1 MSEQEIVVTDS
12 DQTHVAARESQSDT
26 PAAAEQPKP
35 KAAQEAP
42 PKVEASDAADDGDD
56 GEDTQNE
63 TGESAD
69 PGTDE
74 PPKPKNRGVGKRI
87 DELTKARYD
96 AERERDYWREQAI
109 RQQGQQPPQPGTP
122 DPAPAAATQSDT
134 GEPTL
139 ESCDFDPVEFQ
150 RKWYDWRRSED
161 KKAEAAQQR
170 QAAFQERVA
179 AFRAEHPDYDAV
191 AGNPAL
197 PITQQVAEV
206 ILETEDPPAV
216 AYYLGQNPSE
226 AAAIAQMTPVQIARA
241 IGKIEA
247 KLSAPPAASDAAP
260 PRQPAPKTVTQAPPP
275 VTTLSGAASVRKS
288 YEDMSQEEY
297 EQQRRAERQ
306 AKGLRP

>member
-12 DQTHVAARESQSDT
+12 EHNSVAARESQSDT

-35 KAAQEAP
+35 KPAQDAP
-42 PKVEASDAADDGDD
+42 ANAEASDAADGGDD

-63 TGESAD
+63 SGESAAS
-69 PGTDE
+69 GTDE
-74 PPKPKNRGVGKRI
+74 PSKPKNRGVGKRI

-96 AERERDYWREQAI
+96 AERERDYWREQAM
-109 RQQGQQPPQPGTP
+109 RQQQGQQQPPSNP
-122 DPAPAAATQSDT
+122 DPAPAAASQADT

-139 ESCDFDPVEFQ
+139 ESCDFDQAKFTRE
-150 RKWYDWRRSED
+150 WYAWRRAED
-161 KKAEAAQQR
+161 QKIEAAQKR
-170 QAAFQERVA
+170 QAAFQEKVA
-179 AFRAEHPDYDAV
+179 AFRATHPDYDAV
-191 AGNPAL
+191 TGNPAL
-197 PITQQVAEV
+197 PITQQVADV
-206 ILETEDPPAV
+206 ILDTEDPPAV

-247 KLSAPPAASDAAP
+247 KLSAPPAASEP

-275 VTTLSGAASVRKS
+275 VTTLTGAPAVRKS

-297 EQQRRAERQ
+297 EQARRAERQ

>member
-12 DQTHVAARESQSDT
+12 EQNSVAARESQSDT
-26 PAAAEQPKP
+26 PAAAEQPKH
-35 KAAQEAP
+35 KAGKESP
-42 PKVEASDAADDGDD
+42 PAAEASDAAEEADD

-69 PGTDE
+69 PGNDE

-96 AERERDYWREQAI
+96 AERERDHWRELAM
-109 RQQGQQPPQPGTP
+109 RQQQPPPGQPQ
-122 DPAPAAATQSDT
+122 PAPAAASQAES

-139 ESCDFDPVEFQ
+139 ESCDFDQAEFT
-150 RKWYDWRRSED
+150 RKWYAWRRAED
-161 KKAEAAQQR
+161 TKIEAAQKR

-179 AFRAEHPDYDAV
+179 AFRAQHPDYDAV

-247 KLSAPPAASDAAP
+247 KLSAPPAASEAP